1 MIEERDKEIQ
11 KHKQLGKQLMSQLAE
26 VEVQGQKYKKSYEKA
41 KAYTTELE
49 QSIIQMD
56 QKIQQMKVVQKNEQL
71 VNEIE
76 DINTAG
82 AEGKKMADLSTELIQ
97 IKALSKSILEISPES
112 SDQKSHNSLAKLEN
126 GLSPVP
132 MYT

>member
-11 KHKQLGKQLMSQLAE
+11 KHKQLGKQHMSQLAE

>member
-82 AEGKKMADLSTELIQ
+82 AKGKKMADLSTELIQ